1 MNATPTA
8 PASTPSNYDAI
19 SQEAKNLHQLGVGL
33 IPVIPAGL
41 PAAEYPSKT
50 DPAKA
55 AFTGKNPSQWMRNGE
70 PQLLSHKRI
79 PAIGQILGAVK
90 IARDLGKPIGLA
102 IVPADNLVVVD
113 FDLKTYGGDQD
124 ALVNDV
130 FRLLGEH
137 PELRQTRIETTPGG
151 GIHIYVRVADRMA
164 SWSNGRGGHR
174 CRFTTAA
181 GGPHRGEV
189 LTGTRISVTA
199 PTRNGRGPY
208 EVVHQEF
215 AYELVEV
222 PDLSAIGIFPVAGS
236 GPTLDASATQNEL
249 PRPQVHQSDGQ
260 DVPVLADLLGRK
272 AQEALRGG
280 RPYGEDRSGNFAG
293 FLRELYSW
301 VNLLTA
307 EGLPSDGTPDQL
319 IATAVAALGIEDK
332 AMRVA
337 ATVDASTC
345 TVPDH
350 AKALARYRWHAGQ
363 QSRGVAAADGIHD
376 IKQGPAA
383 GNSPAVQQAKQGSK
397 RQKRKPTTLSLSRRL
412 ECFRRCCA
420 ALVTTERNTLRRMA
434 RLRHALAA
442 LDLRS
447 VVTSKELGA
456 QILEAQDRRA
466 GNTFSLLSAADREA
480 MPKPVIR
487 WLIPSLVPA
496 GDLTIFGG
504 RPKVGKTRLAVAAAR
519 SLLLQEDFLGFGT
532 PPTLPPVI
540 LVSDDQGDADTAE
553 QLEKLAI
560 WKHPRLLWVRRF
572 RVTEHDLDKLH
583 DAIKANPG
591 AVVIV
596 DSLRSITRS
605 CPFGENDPEIG
616 ALIYELKTGVMDAGG
631 SLLLI
636 HHCNKATESTGTEA
650 LSGHSAIAG
659 AANTIVTL
667 HYLNGGKVGS
677 LPMKKIPERR
687 LAREA
692 RSGAGADLVVTLD
705 GSTGRW
711 SRIGEHSDWMEQHQ
725 ADDKRTRKLAEL
737 TDEQRQVL
745 EAIGG
750 LPSPNGGTCRQIAEI
765 LHETANPT
773 KSQVELIRK
782 QCKSMVRRG
791 LVREIDT
798 LGMTVFSAALLP

>member
-1 MNATPTA
+1 MADTPTV
-8 PASTPSNYDAI
+8 PASTPTDYDALL
-19 SQEAKNLHQLGVGL
+19 QEAKDLHQLGIGL
-33 IPVIPAGL
+33 IPVIPVEL
-41 PAAEYPSKT
+41 PDAEYPSDK
-50 DPAKA
+50 DPTKP
-55 AFTGKNPSQWMRNGE
+55 AFTGKNPSQWTRQGK
-70 PQLLSHKRI
+70 PQLLSHKR
-79 PAIGQILGAVK
+79 PRTIGQTLQAVEV
-90 IARDLGKPIGLA
+90 ARALGKPIGLA
-102 IVPADNLVVVD
+102 IVPADKLIVLD
-113 FDLKTYGGDQD
+113 FDLKDYGGDQD

-137 PELRQTRIETTPGG
+137 PELRHTRIEQTPGG
-151 GIHIYVRVADRMA
+151 GAHIYLRVADRMA

-174 CRFTTAA
+174 CRFTTAT

-189 LTGTRISVTA
+189 LSGTRISVTA

-208 EVVHQEF
+208 EVIDQEH
-215 AYELVEV
+215 AYELAEV
-222 PDLSAIGIFPVAGS
+222 PALATIGIFPVAGS
-236 GPTLDASATQNEL
+236 APTLDASATQAEL
-249 PRPQVHQSDGQ
+249 PRPQVRQPNGQ
-260 DVPVLADLLGRK
+260 AVPLLEDLLGRK
-272 AQEALRGG
+272 AQEVLRGG

-301 VNLLTA
+301 VSFLAA
-307 EGLPSDGTPDQL
+307 ECLPSEGTPDQL
-319 IATAVAALGIEDK
+319 FAAAVAALGIEDK
-332 AMRVA
+332 AERVA
-337 ATVDASTC
+337 ATIDASTC
-345 TVPDH
+345 TVNDH

-363 QSRGVAAADGIHD
+363 QPRGAAAAADFPGID
-376 IKQGPAA
+376 QAQGAGDAPA
-383 GNSPAVQQAKQGSK
+383 GQQAKQGSK

-412 ECFRRCCA
+412 ECLRRCCA

-434 RLRHALAA
+434 RLRHAVAA
-442 LDLRS
+442 LDLRG

-456 QILEAQDRRA
+456 QVLEAQDRRA

-487 WLIPSLVPA
+487 WLIPGLIPA
-496 GDLTIFGG
+496 GDLTIIGG

-519 SLLLQEDFLGFGT
+519 ALLVHEDLLGFGI
-532 PPTLPPVI
+532 PPTLAPVI
-540 LVSDDQGDADTAE
+540 LVIDDQGDADTNS
-553 QLEKLAI
+553 QLEQLAI
-560 WKHPRLLWVRRF
+560 WDHPRLLWVRRF

-605 CPFGENDPEIG
+605 CAFGENDPEIG

-659 AANTIVTL
+659 AANTIITL

-765 LHETANPT
+765 LHETTNPT
-773 KSQVELIRK
+773 KSQTELIRK

-791 LVREIDT
+791 LLRETDAHGLT
-798 LGMTVFSAALLP
+798 LFSPAVLP